1 MLKIGITGGISSG
14 KTTATKF
21 FKKKNES
28 FIFNADKE
36 SKGHLK
42 SNKILQKKIINVFG
56 DKVVKNNK
64 LDFSLL
70 AQKAFSNP
78 INHKILNGIMWPE
91 LYILINNA
99 YNNELEKNNYKFF
112 IVDAALIF
120 EANFQSFFDYIIL
133 ITAKEKLRIERAV
146 KRKNIPLE
154 SIQNRISLQLSD
166 TQKKKMSNYI
176 IENNSDINS
185 FLKRLEK
192 IYNKL
197 L

>member
-64 LDFSLL
+64 LD
-70 AQKAFSNP
+70 
-78 INHKILNGIMWPE
+78 
-91 LYILINNA
+91 LI
-99 YNNELEKNNYKFF
+99 Y
-112 IVDAALIF
+112 
-120 EANFQSFFDYIIL
+120 
-133 ITAKEKLRIERAV
+133 
-146 KRKNIPLE
+146 
-154 SIQNRISLQLSD
+154 
-166 TQKKKMSNYI
+166 
-176 IENNSDINS
+176 
-185 FLKRLEK
+185 
-192 IYNKL
+192 
-197 L
+197 